1 MSDVLFM
8 PSFNE
13 LFPMAI
19 LEAVNAHKPVLLR
32 DLDLYVDI
40 LFEKYE
46 KGHNVEDFA
55 NVLGALKSDKEL
67 YKKASDNSKYISE
80 FYSKEHVREIWREYY
95 PRVYQK
101 YLGKKRFR

>member
-46 KGHNVEDFA
+46 KGA
-55 NVLGALKSDKEL
+55 WC
-67 YKKASDNSKYISE
+67 
-80 FYSKEHVREIWREYY
+80 R
-95 PRVYQK
+95 
-101 YLGKKRFR
+101 